1 MAAIP
6 TGTTGKYDSIH
17 PADRRLVGLNGFGD
31 MLGISRS
38 MAHNL
43 VQRGEVE
50 TVRVGRRLLVT
61 VESIDAY
68 IARLRSE
75 QGVIAPTRSG
85 APKGATPSSRPVEG
99 NPGSD

>member
-17 PADRRLVGLNGFGD
+17 PADRRLVSLGGFGD
-31 MLGISRS
+31 MLAISRS
-38 MAHNL
+38 MAHIL

-50 TVRVGRRLLVT
+50 TVRVGRRLLVI

-68 IARLRSE
+68 VQRLRSD
-75 QGVIAPTRSG
+75 QS
-85 APKGATPSSRPVEG
+85 
-99 NPGSD
+99 